1 MSLGASKQRSL
12 DTTHRSTMALSFFFL
27 TIRELPFTNAVGRSL
42 AKLEAKKQK
51 SVKNRKNGI
60 FSQMEGAILD
70 LDYFILI
77 FCLARM
83 EPRRSA

>member
-1 MSLGASKQRSL
+1 MLQSVSL
-12 DTTHRSTMALSFFFL
+12 DESWKSKTEINHGTFLFFL

-51 SVKNRKNGI
+51 TLKNRKNGI
-60 FSQMEGAILD
+60 FSQMGGVISD

-83 EPRRSA
+83 EPRRSP